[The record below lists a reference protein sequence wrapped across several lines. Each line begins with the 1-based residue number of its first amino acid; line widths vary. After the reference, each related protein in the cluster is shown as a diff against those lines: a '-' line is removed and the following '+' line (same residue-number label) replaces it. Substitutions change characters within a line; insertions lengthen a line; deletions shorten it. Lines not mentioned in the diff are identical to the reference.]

1 MIKNNK
7 INKKLIKKNIKKKSK
22 IMRNNNIE
30 NISNIYPRVSLRTDN
45 LLSVELNPDPIKQ
58 QNEVDSKLTPFFL
71 EDLISENP
79 ITPRNTII
87 KIISKFVKNSKF
99 IKKIESSNNNNK
111 KLDLIN
117 LCNMCASHMKYLK
130 IQKDE
135 ILFKIGDIGDKFYF
149 LIKGRIAVLKII
161 ETNNVECNFLDY
173 LFYLQ
178 YLKQNKELN
187 MFNEV
192 IIKNYNNF
200 KISSL
205 NDFDK
210 IYLIYFKNQLRN
222 TLISNKINSIEDL
235 KEYFENYNIEF
246 SQLEIEEEILKKL
259 KVIKIIKI

>member
-1 MIKNNK
+1 
-7 INKKLIKKNIKKKSK
+7 
-22 IMRNNNIE
+22 MRNNNIE

-149 LIKGRIAVLKII
+149 LIKGRIAVLK
-161 ETNNVECNFLDY
+161 
-173 LFYLQ
+173 
-178 YLKQNKELN
+178 
-187 MFNEV
+187 
-192 IIKNYNNF
+192 
-200 KISSL
+200 
-205 NDFDK
+205 
-210 IYLIYFKNQLRN
+210 
-222 TLISNKINSIEDL
+222 
-235 KEYFENYNIEF
+235 
-246 SQLEIEEEILKKL
+246 
-259 KVIKIIKI
+259 